1 LQNNNGILKNLKEV
15 RQKMKTILNF
25 LKDESGA
32 SAAEYGLLIALL
44 AVVVIIGVT
53 SLGTKLN
60 TDFTNLAAKL

>member
-1 LQNNNGILKNLKEV
+1 
-15 RQKMKTILNF
+15 MKTILNF

-53 SLGTKLN
+53 RLGTKLN

>member
-1 LQNNNGILKNLKEV
+1 
-15 RQKMKTILNF
+15 MKTILNF

>member
-1 LQNNNGILKNLKEV
+1 MKNLKEV
-15 RQKMKTILNF
+15 GQKMKTILNF

>member
-1 LQNNNGILKNLKEV
+1 LKNLKEV
-15 RQKMKTILNF
+15 EQKMKTILNF

>member
-1 LQNNNGILKNLKEV
+1 LKNLKEV
-15 RQKMKTILNF
+15 GQKMKTILNF

>member
-1 LQNNNGILKNLKEV
+1 LKNLKEV
-15 RQKMKTILNF
+15 GQKMKTILNF

-60 TDFTNLAAKL
+60 TDFTNFAAKL